1 MKIFYI
7 FTALLLYCSLVYSA
21 VPGIENPDLSGI
33 VADVNISE
41 VLKGNLSDY
50 KPSSL
55 VKSFHNLPHWRND
68 QPGVVTV
75 DPKPVFRAGSEE
87 GVHEYTMSL
96 IGFPILFFILGVIA
110 LLFLQVIL

>member
-7 FTALLLYCSLVYSA
+7 FTALLLYCSFSSA
-21 VPGIENPDLSGI
+21 IPGMENSDLSGI

-41 VLKGNLSDY
+41 VLKGNLSEY
-50 KPSSL
+50 KPSGL
-55 VKSFHNLPHWRND
+55 VKGFHNLPHWRND

-87 GVHEYTMSL
+87 GVNEYYMSL
-96 IGFPILFFILGVIA
+96 IGFPILFLLLGFIA
-110 LLFLQVIL
+110 LACLQVT